1 MLFRKEENDDFLKMM
16 KALIDRTRI
25 LFAEGRKILDHVKG
39 RLRLELKATISGGEE
54 ILNKIESMNYRVLS
68 RRVKI
73 SNYDKL
79 RIISSVLIK

>member
-1 MLFRKEENDDFLKMM
+1 MM
-16 KALIDRTRI
+16 KALIDRTR
-25 LFAEGRKILDHVKG
+25 LMFEEGKKILNYVKG
-39 RLRLELKATISGGEE
+39 RLRLELKATIFGGEE

>member
-1 MLFRKEENDDFLKMM
+1 MKCFSGKKRMM
-16 KALIDRTRI
+16 IDRTRI

-39 RLRLELKATISGGEE
+39 RLRLELKATIFGGEE